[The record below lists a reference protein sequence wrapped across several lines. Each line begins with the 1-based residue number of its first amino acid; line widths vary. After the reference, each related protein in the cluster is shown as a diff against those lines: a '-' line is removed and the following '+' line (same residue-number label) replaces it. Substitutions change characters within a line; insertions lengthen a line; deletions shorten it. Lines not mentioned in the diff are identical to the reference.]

1 MELAQLAAVA
11 MTAGATVDMLAGIP
25 LSFPT
30 YANVLGRAAINA
42 ARQLDAPGVWDAAEL
57 ALAPE

>member
-1 MELAQLAAVA
+1 MA
-11 MTAGATVDMLAGIP
+11 AGATVDMLAGIP

-30 YANVLGRAAINA
+30 YANVLGAAID